1 MMDWGNY
8 IIPKMPTTM
17 RVMPLDTRNVNLLK
31 YSQIFARRCSAC
43 NDFHAKTSYCF
54 QKRKFREM
62 GRDRDSRKRAR
73 SPSSSESEHDSRS
86 DLEDGEYT

>member
-1 MMDWGNY
+1 MDWGNY
-8 IIPKMPTTM
+8 IIPKMPTTV

-62 GRDRDSRKRAR
+62 GRDRDR
-73 SPSSSESEHDSRS
+73 SEQDSRS
-86 DLEDGEYT
+86 DLEEGEYTEEDGGKQ